1 MAPTFHHISP
11 STTAELRRP
20 DRRPSHRTAIGI
32 RARVHVPHAR
42 LTFAESP
49 ELYLREEMC

>member
-11 STTAELRRP
+11 STTVEQRRP
-20 DRRPSHRTAIGI
+20 ERRPSHRAALGART
-32 RARVHVPHAR
+32 RVHVPHSR